1 MFCSQLRVF
10 KLAKSWPTLNT
21 LIKIIGNSVGALG
34 NLTLVLA
41 IIVFIFAVVGMQLF
55 GKSYLDNV
63 KKISTT
69 GNLPRWHMNDF
80 FHSFL
85 IIFRILCGEWIETMW
100 DCMEVAGQP
109 LCLLVFLLVMVIGN
123 LVVSSQDGFLFLP
136 FLVGECK
143 CTIFLIQKWQISH
156 CCMILIGWAKLSPRE
171 ICSYPKHKTALP
183 VGNEGLLGFFRRS
196 DVLLEER
203 HHRWIIMILFLRPLM
218 GLKAFLISF
227 LYRCEYHLNCPCFGT
242 YLYFPLFLVQ
252 NTQTLP

>member
-1 MFCSQLRVF
+1 VFTGIFTAEMIFKIIALDPYYYFQQGWNIFDSIIVILSLMELGLSSMGNLSVLRSFRLLRVF

-55 GKSYLDNV
+55 GKSYMDNV

-123 LVVSSQDGFLFLP
+123 LVV
-136 FLVGECK
+136 
-143 CTIFLIQKWQISH
+143 
-156 CCMILIGWAKLSPRE
+156 
-171 ICSYPKHKTALP
+171 
-183 VGNEGLLGFFRRS
+183 
-196 DVLLEER
+196 
-203 HHRWIIMILFLRPLM
+203 
-218 GLKAFLISF
+218 
-227 LYRCEYHLNCPCFGT
+227 
-242 YLYFPLFLVQ
+242 
-252 NTQTLP
+252 